1 MRAAVAHNCG
11 MNILRVAIWIVLWCA
26 LGATPAR
33 ADIYAFTDRQGVT
46 HFSNVPVDER
56 YRLVLESP
64 QGVSQSGAPLRA
76 DQLARSAVYD
86 PYIEAAARAT
96 SLEPALLR
104 AVILAE
110 SGFNERAVSKKGA
123 QGLMQ
128 LMPATALHYG
138 AEDPFDPGQNIAAG
152 ARYLRDLVDRYD
164 SDLQLV
170 LAAYNAG
177 ESAVEKYGRRMPPYR
192 ETRRYVPRV
201 LRTYQRL
208 LQMRG

>member
-1 MRAAVAHNCG
+1 MFRWTGDTAWSSSRRRAFRN
-11 MNILRVAIWIVLWCA
+11 RVRHCA
-26 LGATPAR
+26 G
-33 ADIYAFTDRQGVT
+33 
-46 HFSNVPVDER
+46 
-56 YRLVLESP
+56 
-64 QGVSQSGAPLRA
+64 

-96 SLEPALLR
+96 ALEPALLR

-138 AEDPFDPGQNIAAG
+138 ALDPFDPDQNIAAG
-152 ARYLRDLVDRYD
+152 ARYLRALVDRYD

-177 ESAVEKYGRRMPPYR
+177 ESAVEKYGRRIPPY
-192 ETRRYVPRV
+192 PRDAPLRSARAARLSTSLAAARLKHAGV
-201 LRTYQRL
+201 LTLLRTT
-208 LQMRG
+208 

>member
-1 MRAAVAHNCG
+1 MRRRIFSLSVLTCGLACVA
-11 MNILRVAIWIVLWCA
+11 
-26 LGATPAR
+26 PAR
-33 ADIYAFTDRQGVT
+33 ADIYGFTDTRGVT
-46 HFSNVPVDER
+46 HFSNVPVDGR
-56 YRLVLESP
+56 FRLVLEAPDGASA
-64 QGVSQSGAPLRA
+64 SGAPLRA

-86 PYIEAAARAT
+86 PYIEDSARAT
-96 SLEPALLR
+96 ALEPALLR

-128 LMPATALHYG
+128 LMPATAQRYG
-138 AEDPFDPGQNIAAG
+138 ADDPFDPGQNIAAG

-164 SDLQLV
+164 GDLSLA

-177 ESAVEKYGRRMPPYR
+177 ERAVEKHGRRIPPFR

-201 LRTYQRL
+201 LRAYQRML
-208 LQMRG
+208 LKSG

>member
-1 MRAAVAHNCG
+1 MRLATAHNG
-11 MNILRVAIWIVLWCA
+11 VMKFPRSTIGIGLLCA
-26 LGATPAR
+26 LVAAPAF
-33 ADIYAFTDRQGVT
+33 ADIYAFTDAHRVT
-46 HFSNVPVDER
+46 HFSNVPVDAR

-64 QGVSQSGAPLRA
+64 DGVSRSGSPLRA
-76 DQLARSAVYD
+76 DQLARSTRYD

-96 SLEPALLR
+96 ALEPALLR

-128 LMPATALHYG
+128 LMPATALLYG
-138 AEDPFDPGQNIAAG
+138 VEDAFDPGQNIAAG

-177 ESAVEKYGRRMPPYR
+177 ESAVERYGRRIPPFR
-192 ETRRYVPRV
+192 ETRRYVPQV

-208 LQMRG
+208 LQLRG

>member
-1 MRAAVAHNCG
+1 MCAFGAV
-11 MNILRVAIWIVLWCA
+11 
-26 LGATPAR
+26 PAW
-33 ADIYAFTDRQGVT
+33 ADIYAFTDARSVT
-46 HFSNVPVDER
+46 HFSNVPVDGR

-64 QGVSQSGAPLRA
+64 DGVSESGSPLRA
-76 DQLARSAVYD
+76 DLLARSAVYD

-110 SGFNERAVSKKGA
+110 SGFNERALSKKGA

-128 LMPATALHYG
+128 LMPKTAVRYG
-138 AEDPFDPGQNIAAG
+138 ADDPFDPGQNIAAG

-177 ESAVEKYGRRMPPYR
+177 ESAVEKHGRRIPPYR
-192 ETRRYVPRV
+192 ETQRYVPRV
-201 LRTYQRL
+201 LRAYQRL
-208 LQMRG
+208 LQQRG